1 MDWCGTCHTIPCSG
15 PILCAPHN
23 WLINAVNFLKV
34 WTTTL
39 TFFPVNSPKEL
50 RELILQETRRK
61 KKSIMIYEWY
71 IWLSMILV
79 LLNVS
84 NLCIILDKFFIRFL
98 VPLDVMFL
106 IFSLCFFTKVHVS
119 FFKIYFLW
127 YIINKTM
134 KYH

>member
-1 MDWCGTCHTIPCSG
+1 
-15 PILCAPHN
+15 
-23 WLINAVNFLKV
+23 
-34 WTTTL
+34 
-39 TFFPVNSPKEL
+39 
-50 RELILQETRRK
+50 
-61 KKSIMIYEWY
+61 MIYEWY

-119 FFKIYFLW
+119 FFKIYFL
-127 YIINKTM
+127 
-134 KYH
+134 